1 MKKLLFILLAFVAFS
16 ATAQNLPER
25 GEVRRGNRD
34 FERENYESAIESY
47 TKALTYSPS
56 SFEANYN
63 LSNAQHKLQQFDKAE
78 ESMAKIA
85 ADSLLGDMDRA
96 DAYYNLGNSQF
107 HQQKYK
113 EALES
118 YKSSIRLNS
127 ADSTAKYNYALT
139 KLLLEAQPE
148 SDDQEQD
155 DQNQDGNQGQDDQNQ
170 DQQDQDQNQDEQDQD
185 NQDQQNDQGEDD
197 QEGEQEQEPQPQDG
211 EMSEQEQQQILDAIQ
226 AQEDKTQ
233 EKLDGEKARAVLIPG
248 GKNW

>member
-1 MKKLLFILLAFVAFS
+1 MRQLLFILLAFVTMDVA
-16 ATAQNLPER
+16 AQNLPER

-47 TKALTYSPS
+47 TKALTYSPA

-63 LSNAQHKLQQFDKAE
+63 LSNTQHKLQQFDKAE

-85 ADSLLGDMDRA
+85 ADSLLLEIDRA
-96 DAYYNLGNSQF
+96 DGYYNLGNSQF

-118 YKSSIRLNS
+118 YKSSMRLNP
-127 ADSTAKYNYALT
+127 ADSAAKYNYALT
-139 KLLLEAQPE
+139 KLLLEAQPQNE
-148 SDDQEQD
+148 DQ
-155 DQNQDGNQGQDDQNQ
+155 DQNQDDQENQDNQDQNQ
-170 DQQDQDQNQDEQDQD
+170 DQQDQQ
-185 NQDQQNDQGEDD
+185 NQDQQDQEGDQDEQEQDGDQGED
-197 QEGEQEQEPQPQDG
+197 EQEQEPQPRDG

-233 EKLDGEKARAVLIPG
+233 EKLDEQKGRGVIIPG

>member
-1 MKKLLFILLAFVAFS
+1 MKQLLFILLAFVSLSFVTQN

-85 ADSLLGDMDRA
+85 ADSLLGDIDRA

-118 YKSSIRLNS
+118 YKSSMRLNS
-127 ADSTAKYNYALT
+127 ADSTTKYNYAIT
-139 KLLLEAQPE
+139 KLLLEAQPQNE
-148 SDDQEQD
+148 DQDQENQEQENEDQEQNQEE
-155 DQNQDGNQGQDDQNQ
+155 QNQEE
-170 DQQDQDQNQDEQDQD
+170 QDQNQE
-185 NQDQQNDQGEDD
+185 
-197 QEGEQEQEPQPQDG
+197 EQEQEQGDEEQEQQPQDG
-211 EMSEQEQQQILDAIQ
+211 EISEQELQQILDAIQ

-233 EKLDGEKARAVLIPG
+233 EKLDEQEGRVFVMPG

>member
-1 MKKLLFILLAFVAFS
+1 MKQLLFILLAFVTLS

-25 GEVRRGNRD
+25 GELRRGNREFD
-34 FERENYESAIESY
+34 REDYESAIESY
-47 TKALTYSPS
+47 TKALTYSPG

-78 ESMAKIA
+78 ESMTKIA
-85 ADSLLGDMDRA
+85 ADSLLSDIDRA

-127 ADSTAKYNYALT
+127 ADSTAKYNYAIT
-139 KLLLEAQPE
+139 KLLLESQPQNE
-148 SDDQEQD
+148 DQE
-155 DQNQDGNQGQDDQNQ
+155 NQD
-170 DQQDQDQNQDEQDQD
+170 QDQDQNQDNQDQNQD
-185 NQDQQNDQGEDD
+185 NQDQDQEDQNQDEQEQEGDQGDEEQD
-197 QEGEQEQEPQPQDG
+197 QNQEPQPQEG
-211 EMSEQEQQQILDAIQ
+211 EMSEQELQQILDAIQ

-233 EKLDGEKARAVLIPG
+233 EKLDEQEGRVLVIPG